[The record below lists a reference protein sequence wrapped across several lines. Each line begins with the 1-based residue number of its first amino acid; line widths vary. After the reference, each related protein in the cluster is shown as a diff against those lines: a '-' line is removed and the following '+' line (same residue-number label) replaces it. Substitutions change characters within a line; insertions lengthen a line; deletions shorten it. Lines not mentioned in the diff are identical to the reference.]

1 MKRTILSIN
10 SNKPMSYLLQTVI
23 SDSYNI
29 MTVPDVFT
37 GMDEIR
43 RDDEIG
49 LVIVDTDFVEKENWD
64 FIEHISS
71 SGLYQKPVIV
81 LTSDRS
87 KKMNDLMAEFKVKD
101 LFLKPFSPP
110 ELMRKIEKVMAVEVI
125 SN

>member
-1 MKRTILSIN
+1 
-10 SNKPMSYLLQTVI
+10 MSYLLQTVI

-29 MTVPDVFT
+29 VTVPDVFT

-81 LTSDRS
+81 LTSDPS
-87 KKMNDLMAEFKVKD
+87 KKMNDIMAEFKVKD

-110 ELMRKIEKVMAVEVI
+110 ELMRKIEKVMAEEVI

>member
-1 MKRTILSIN
+1 
-10 SNKPMSYLLQTVI
+10 MSYLLQTVI

-29 MTVPDVFT
+29 VTVPDVFT

-71 SGLYQKPVIV
+71 GGLYQKPVIV

-87 KKMNDLMAEFKVKD
+87 KKMNDIMAEFKVID
-101 LFLKPFSPP
+101 LFLKPFSPT
-110 ELMRKIEKVMAVEVI
+110 ELMRKIEKVMAVEVF